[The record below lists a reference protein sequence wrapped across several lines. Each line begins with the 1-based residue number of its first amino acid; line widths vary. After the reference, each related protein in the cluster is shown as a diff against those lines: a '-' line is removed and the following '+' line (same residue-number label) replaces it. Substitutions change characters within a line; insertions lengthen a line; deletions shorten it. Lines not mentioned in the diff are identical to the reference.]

1 MHRPP
6 FVSEIV
12 YQDDIPQDG
21 RPIAM
26 MPQSCRDP
34 VKSFDHLYETVKAM
48 QRRLPEAN
56 RIRIAYCLQ
65 YVCCSNCSHELIK
78 RFNSVVPKKP
88 NFHTIRA
95 LHTYKSVQENV
106 EENTETAAENWS

>member
-34 VKSFDHLYETVKAM
+34 VKSFDHLYETLVKA
-48 QRRLPEAN
+48 N
-56 RIRIAYCLQ
+56 
-65 YVCCSNCSHELIK
+65 
-78 RFNSVVPKKP
+78 
-88 NFHTIRA
+88 
-95 LHTYKSVQENV
+95 
-106 EENTETAAENWS
+106 AASFAWGK